1 MTWNDLEWLLPRCLA
16 AAGCIMSSI
25 PRETT
30 MRQTWDCFPTWKFR
44 ARPKMAMV
52 PRKTRWVQSSWPT
65 ESMPT
70 MPMRKTKAA
79 TRYTQSCKCNQWLF
93 TPYLVGNSTQF
104 WGSEGEPQLLARE
117 VPTSATTQRGVMT
130 LSRRPMHG
138 KKGPELKPA
147 GTRLMNIPKPSSS
160 IHFLGFLAIIHCY
173 RNHTGISFVF
183 IKIRI

>member
-1 MTWNDLEWLLPRCLA
+1 MTWNDFCLA
-16 AAGCIMSSI
+16 AS
-25 PRETT
+25 
-30 MRQTWDCFPTWKFR
+30 
-44 ARPKMAMV
+44 
-52 PRKTRWVQSSWPT
+52 
-65 ESMPT
+65 
-70 MPMRKTKAA
+70 
-79 TRYTQSCKCNQWLF
+79 
-93 TPYLVGNSTQF
+93 
-104 WGSEGEPQLLARE
+104 PQLVASCRPYQERQQCDKHGIVFQHESFEPGQKWQWCRE
-117 VPTSATTQRGVMT
+117 KLGGFNHHDPQKVCQPCQCEKPRLPQGTLKAVATNGFSPHILLETQLSSEVQKANPTQQELPTSATTQRGVMT